1 MVNEMIYPH
10 VAKYYN
16 EKFRSYVMKAH
27 FHDED
32 EVMYVVSGECYT
44 PCYDKE
50 SDTWDEIT
58 LKEGMYIHIP
68 GGMLHDFKIREG
80 FPCHVMNV
88 EYSCEDKSK
97 RPYTIVRDDGS
108 MLKIF
113 QVLQDKLHDG
123 SMGKYPDD
131 ETRERD
137 IGLAVM
143 LLESKIELQK
153 MSSPKHESEAER
165 YVDSALR
172 YIQENYTDE
181 IAVQDIASHIGIAP
195 AYLQRLFRAHTGST
209 ITEYITRLRL
219 NRSKYLLTHSELS
232 IVDVAINAGFGSRQR
247 LSQVFAAEEHTS
259 PKQYRMNNKE

>member
-1 MVNEMIYPH
+1 M
-10 VAKYYN
+10 
-16 EKFRSYVMKAH
+16 
-27 FHDED
+27 
-32 EVMYVVSGECYT
+32 
-44 PCYDKE
+44 
-50 SDTWDEIT
+50 
-58 LKEGMYIHIP
+58 
-68 GGMLHDFKIREG
+68 
-80 FPCHVMNV
+80 MNV

-113 QVLQDKLHDG
+113 QILQDKLHDG
-123 SMGKYPDD
+123 SMGKYPND
-131 ETRERD
+131 EARKRD

-143 LLESKIELQK
+143 LLESKMELQK

-172 YIQENYTDE
+172 YIQEIYTE
-181 IAVQDIASHIGIAP
+181 ELAVQDIASHIGIAP
-195 AYLQRLFRAHTGST
+195 AYLQRLFRAQTGST

-259 PKQYRMNNKE
+259 PKQYRMSNKE

>member
-1 MVNEMIYPH
+1 MNDAITEDMLKEY
-10 VAKYYN
+10 KYFAFTYTCDDC
-16 EKFRSYVMKAH
+16 
-27 FHDED
+27 DED
-32 EVMYVVSGECYT
+32 SEIALMCKFVHDDGTKSEVLCENWFGWG
-44 PCYDKE
+44 P
-50 SDTWDEIT
+50 
-58 LKEGMYIHIP
+58 EGMTYHASSFAP
-68 GGMLHDFKIREG
+68 MNFKIREG

-195 AYLQRLFRAHTGST
+195 AYLQRLFRAQTGST

-219 NRSKYLLTHSELS
+219 NCSKYLLTHSELS

-259 PKQYRMNNKE
+259 PKQYRMNNKK

>member
-1 MVNEMIYPH
+1 MIYPH

-32 EVMYVVSGECYT
+32 EVMYVVSGQCYT

-181 IAVQDIASHIGIAP
+181 IAV
-195 AYLQRLFRAHTGST
+195 
-209 ITEYITRLRL
+209 
-219 NRSKYLLTHSELS
+219 
-232 IVDVAINAGFGSRQR
+232 
-247 LSQVFAAEEHTS
+247 
-259 PKQYRMNNKE
+259 